1 MTCVQQ
7 RLTQAEQRGDSDPG
21 AMIANPAA
29 ASLQPAAVVD
39 RRHAV
44 VQQLTHLRDGQRTFF
59 GTDEITLGDPSPA
72 ATVLGSQRRQLQGTG
87 GSTGPSRL
95 MAQR

>member
-1 MTCVQQ
+1 MRALHVQLR
-7 RLTQAEQRGDSDPG
+7 RLLAEQGITLLQLPD
-21 AMIANPAA
+21 

-72 ATVLGSQRRQLQGTG
+72 ATVLGSQRRQLQQG
-87 GSTGPSRL
+87 GR
-95 MAQR
+95 AERAH